1 MREICSKLKIKTPDQ
16 RCSVVLIVNFQ
27 QILHTD
33 VSFAESEQVDVS

>member
-16 RCSVVLIVNFQ
+16 RSVVLIVNFQ

-33 VSFAESEQVDVS
+33 VSFVESEQVDVS